1 MDFIFDHGVFECQ
14 IRSRV
19 HFFFVQR
26 LQLMVVFVLCCDMC
40 DRTLFSFS
48 SDQKRPMGEK
58 LLQVKGGS
66 KKVFVRG
73 ESEIFW
79 TITGMVKIYIA
90 GQFHTVLYFIG

>member
-48 SDQKRPMGEK
+48 SDQERPIGEK

-66 KKVFVRG
+66 KKVLVRG
-73 ESEIFW
+73 K
-79 TITGMVKIYIA
+79 VKFF
-90 GQFHTVLYFIG
+90 GQLQGWLKFI

>member
-14 IRSRV
+14 IRSCV

-26 LQLMVVFVLCCDMC
+26 LQLMIVFVLCCGMC
-40 DRTLFSFS
+40 DRTLFCFS

-66 KKVFVRG
+66 KKVLVRG
-73 ESEIFW
+73 K
-79 TITGMVKIYIA
+79 VKFF
-90 GQFHTVLYFIG
+90 GQLQGWLKFI

>member
-1 MDFIFDHGVFECQ
+1 
-14 IRSRV
+14 
-19 HFFFVQR
+19 
-26 LQLMVVFVLCCDMC
+26 MVVFVLCCGMC
-40 DRTLFSFS
+40 DRTLFCFS

-66 KKVFVRG
+66 KKSFGQR

-79 TITGMVKIYIA
+79 TITGMVKIYLA